1 MYVPTCTTFKSFLK
15 QNLTF
20 PQRGV
25 FARIFRLQLSIEKN
39 CKYLKSAR
47 AGGWAHLELNE

>member
-1 MYVPTCTTFKSFLK
+1 MYYFQELFKAKLD
-15 QNLTF
+15 F

-39 CKYLKSAR
+39 CKCLKSAR